1 MVRVC
6 ILNYGSGNVGSVF
19 NLFSSLDVAVK
30 VSNES
35 SSDMEQ
41 ATHLVMPGVGAFGA
55 AMRKIRNTLPLESLE
70 NAVLRGGKP
79 FLGICVGMQVLAD
92 IGMEFGEHRGLG
104 WIPGR
109 VEKLDARDLR
119 LPHIGWN
126 DVTPS
131 RDDPLLHE
139 LQTKT
144 DFYFLHSFVFQP
156 DRTEDTVATAE
167 FGASFCAIVQR
178 DNIRGVQ
185 FHPEKSQRAGL
196 QLARNFLGTS

>member
-19 NLFSSLDVAVK
+19 NLFSSLDVTVK

-35 SSDMEQ
+35 SDVEQ
-41 ATHLVMPGVGAFGA
+41 ATHIVMPGVGAFGA
-55 AMRKIRNTLPLESLE
+55 AMRKIQNTLPLESLE
-70 NAVLRGGKP
+70 NTVLRGGKP

-92 IGMEFGEHRGLG
+92 TGTEFGEHRGLG

-109 VEKLDARDLR
+109 VDKLDARDLR

-126 DVTPS
+126 DVTLS
-131 RDDPLLHE
+131 REDPLLRD
-139 LQTKT
+139 LRTNT
-144 DFYFLHSFVFQP
+144 DFYFLHSFAFRP
-156 DRTEDTVATAE
+156 ARPEDTVATAE
-167 FGASFCAIVQR
+167 FGESFCAIVQH

-185 FHPEKSQRAGL
+185 FHPEKSQGAGM

>member
-30 VSNES
+30 VSNE

-144 DFYFLHSFVFQP
+144 DFYFLHSFVFRP
-156 DRTEDTVATAE
+156 DRREDTVATAE

>member
-19 NLFSSLDVAVK
+19 NLFSSLDVTVK

-35 SSDMEQ
+35 PDVEQ
-41 ATHLVMPGVGAFGA
+41 ATHIVMPGVGAFGA
-55 AMRKIRNTLPLESLE
+55 AMRKIQNTLPLESLE
-70 NAVLRGGKP
+70 NTVLRGGKP

-92 IGMEFGEHRGLG
+92 AGTEFGEHRGLG

-109 VEKLDARDLR
+109 VDKLDARDLR

-131 RDDPLLHE
+131 REDPLLHE
-139 LQTKT
+139 LQTNT
-144 DFYFLHSFVFQP
+144 DFYFLHSFAFRP
-156 DRTEDTVATAE
+156 ARTEDTVATAE
-167 FGASFCAIVQR
+167 FGGSFCAIVQR

-185 FHPEKSQRAGL
+185 FHPEKSQGAGM
-196 QLARNFLGTS
+196 QLARNFLKTS